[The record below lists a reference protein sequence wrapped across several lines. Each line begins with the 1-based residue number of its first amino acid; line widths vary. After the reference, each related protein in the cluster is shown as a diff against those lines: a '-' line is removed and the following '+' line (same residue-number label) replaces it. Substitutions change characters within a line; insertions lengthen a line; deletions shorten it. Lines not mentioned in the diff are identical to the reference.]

1 MPNSPEK
8 ILSLDS
14 LAKRS
19 DELRQQ
25 GKKIVLC
32 HGTFDLLHMG
42 HIRYLQS
49 ARKEGD
55 VLFVTITDDAYVN
68 KGPGRPIFNRELRS
82 ENLAALSCVDYVA
95 INAAATAVNIIQK
108 VKPAFYA
115 KGSDYKIASDD
126 VTGNITL
133 EKNAVE
139 ENGGKLLFTDDITFS
154 STSLLNEHFG
164 VFSQETKE
172 YLLSIKSRYS
182 DTDVIEMLR
191 SLEDMKVLVAGDA
204 IIDEYHYTTPLGNSA
219 KGSHLSV
226 KYQSMEQF
234 AGGSIAVANHIA
246 GFTKNVTLMTGLGK
260 DKSYEDFIRS
270 KLLNNVK
277 AKFFYWADS
286 QTIVKRRFIDNDLGK
301 LFEVYFFNDELI
313 AGRMDNE
320 TCPWL
325 EKAIKDFDLIMVPDF
340 GHEFISKN
348 MIDILC
354 SQSKYLAVN
363 TQINSGNRGYHV
375 ISRYPRADFISLNE
389 PEIRMANHNRHDPI
403 ELIAENVGKASQAKC
418 VAVTR
423 GTRGAILLD
432 RKNHALHSAPIL
444 STKVVDRIG
453 AGDTFLSLAGI
464 CLAGGLPE
472 EVATFCASAAAA
484 LEIQTVCNREP
495 VTPASLYK
503 YISTLLK

>member
-1 MPNSPEK
+1 MPNSHEK
-8 ILSLDS
+8 ILSLDT
-14 LAKRS
+14 LAERAK
-19 DELRQQ
+19 ELRKQ

-55 VLFVTITDDAYVN
+55 ILLVTVTDDPYVN
-68 KGPGRPIFNRELRS
+68 KGPGRPVFNCNLRS
-82 ENLAALSCVDYVA
+82 ENLAALSCIDYVA
-95 INAAATAVNIIQK
+95 INSAPTAVNIIK
-108 VKPAFYA
+108 KIKPAIYA
-115 KGSDYKIASDD
+115 KGSDYKNSSDD

-139 ENGGKLLFTDDITFS
+139 ENGGKVIFTDDITFS

-164 VFSQETKE
+164 VFSQETRE
-172 YLLSIKSRYS
+172 YLLNIKNRYS

-191 SLEDMKVLVAGDA
+191 SLGNMKVLVVGDA
-204 IIDEYHYTTPLGNSA
+204 IVDEYHYTSPLGNSA

-226 KYQSMEQF
+226 KYHYMEQF
-234 AGGSIAVANHIA
+234 AGGAIAVANHIA

-260 DKSYEDFIRS
+260 NKSYEDFIRS
-270 KLLNNVK
+270 KLLDNIN
-277 AKFFYWADS
+277 AKFFYWKDA

-313 AGRMDNE
+313 AEEMDHE

-325 EKAIKDFDLIMVPDF
+325 EQAIKDFDLVIVPDF

-348 MIDILC
+348 MVDILC
-354 SQSKYLAVN
+354 SKAGYLAVN

-389 PEIRMANHNRHDPI
+389 PEIRMATHNRHDPI

-432 RKNHALHSAPIL
+432 RQNNSLHPAPIL

-472 EVATFCASAAAA
+472 EIATFCASAAAA

-495 VTPASLYK
+495 VNPASLYK
-503 YISTLLK
+503 YVSTLLK